1 MTIHKFFFDLWRLT
15 HFSWLGCVSNAFD
28 AFAHQ
33 LLPGQFGCRW
43 LRRAH
48 RFRTEWNPLL
58 LRHWKSMDLGIYW
71 LCRFR
76 FPTEFRWRHEI
87 SIISVISFVSLNR
100 NQRLVVEFDSVHR
113 RAIHRHLSSD
123 ESPKR
128 LHCQTCKE
136 NRGRCLGICFLLF
149 ITLARTHRHWTH
161 PLQRISNSGTM
172 RHETLPS
179 RISGDYYFN
188 SIFWRGQ
195 YFLFVFG
202 LVLQGY
208 FFADIVVFYLVP
220 LLLSCVLYGLIARV
234 LFNGHFNKYPEVCR
248 HDNQSSVDPTK
259 SSRVQVRF
267 TIVFILIGG
276 VIFYYYY
283 VQNVA
288 KPQLNYFKQLVAFF
302 KMSIFTYWN
311 RVFEKKVKWEKRRR
325 SLFIFSNSSM
335 MQFRL
340 IDERPRQN
348 FHVQLI

>member
-1 MTIHKFFFDLWRLT
+1 MIECWW
-15 HFSWLGCVSNAFD
+15 WLGCVSNAFD

-58 LRHWKSMDLGIYW
+58 LRHWKSMDLGTYW

-76 FPTEFRWRHEI
+76 FPTEFRWRHFRHFHG
-87 SIISVISFVSLNR
+87 STKNSFHLCFSLNR
-100 NQRLVVEFDSVHR
+100 NQRLVVEFDSVYR

-149 ITLARTHRHWTH
+149 ITLARTHRHRTH
-161 PLQRISNSGTM
+161 PLQRISNCGTM
-172 RHETLPS
+172 RYETLPS
-179 RISGDYYFN
+179 RISGDYYLN
-188 SIFWRGQ
+188 SIFLTGMSI
-195 YFLFVFG
+195 FVY

-267 TIVFILIGG
+267 PNIYILIGG
-276 VIFYYYY
+276 VIIFYYH

-288 KPQLNYFKQLVAFF
+288 KPQLNYFKQFVAF
-302 KMSIFTYWN
+302 Y
-311 RVFEKKVKWEKRRR
+311 
-325 SLFIFSNSSM
+325 
-335 MQFRL
+335 
-340 IDERPRQN
+340 
-348 FHVQLI
+348 